1 MFLKGVSA
9 MSSPYPIL
17 VTATQVGTYF
27 VGQYYQVLQH
37 QPHLVHQFYSASS
50 TLVRLDGN
58 NRDTVTGLLQIHALV
73 MSLNITGIEIKTA
86 CSLESWNGG
95 VLVMVS
101 GAVRVKDFNS
111 RRKFV
116 QTFFLAPQD
125 KGYFVL
131 NDVFH
136 YIEEEQIHQHP
147 AVLLAQHNL
156 DLKLNAFVT
165 NPEPVP
171 SYMLGGDIRGQELL
185 ASVNAKENG
194 LIDKYSFPE
203 QQLRQAVESE
213 SIVENSCGHESN
225 GSLLHTVN
233 TVLEHMPP
241 PVEEPVVEPPKQTYA
256 SIVAKGQPAPSVV
269 SQVSVNMKTPPASD
283 SDHDTNHT
291 AQQPVISSNAVE
303 VPSTDIVDEISPAE
317 YEGEIKSV
325 YVRNLPTTV
334 SKSEIMEEFKK
345 FGEISPDG
353 VVIRIRKDV
362 GICYAFV
369 EFEDMASVHNA
380 VKAGSAVVAG
390 QQVYIEER
398 RPNSYI
404 PSRGGRRGR
413 GRGGYPMEASRGR
426 FSSRSYG
433 RGSSYDG
440 NNQDYTRSRGNGF
453 YRPTPRQD
461 RALSGNQVSR
471 NGQTS

>member
-1 MFLKGVSA
+1 MA
-9 MSSPYPIL
+9 SPYPIP

-27 VGQYYQVLQH
+27 VGQYYQVLQQ
-37 QPHLVHQFYSASS
+37 QPHLVHQFYSDSS
-50 TLVRLDGN
+50 TMVCVDDNSRE
-58 NRDTVTGLLQIHALV
+58 TATGILQIHALA
-73 MSLNITGIEIKTA
+73 MSLNFTGIEIKTA
-86 CSLESWNGG
+86 YTLESWNGG

-101 GAVRVKDFNS
+101 GLVQVKDFNS
-111 RRKFV
+111 GRKFV

-131 NDVFH
+131 NDIFH
-136 YIEEEQIHQHP
+136 YIDKEQIPQHP

-171 SYMLGGDIRGQELL
+171 SYMMGGDIHRQEFLGP
-185 ASVNAKENG
+185 VNAKENG
-194 LIDKYSFPE
+194 LVDKYSFPE
-203 QQLRQAVESE
+203 QQLQQAPESE
-213 SIVENSCGHESN
+213 IIVENNCVHESN
-225 GSLLHTVN
+225 GSFLHIVN
-233 TVLEHMPP
+233 TVQEHLPP
-241 PVEEPVVEPPKQTYA
+241 AVEKALGEPQKQTYA
-256 SIVAKGQPAPSVV
+256 SILQVAKAQPAPSVV
-269 SQVSVNMKTPPASD
+269 PQVSVNMNTSPASD
-283 SDHDTNHT
+283 SDHDANHT
-291 AQQPVISSNAVE
+291 TRQPVFTSNAVE
-303 VPSTDIVDEISPAE
+303 VSGADMVDEIPPGE

-334 SKSEIMEEFKK
+334 SESEIMEEFKK

-353 VVIRIRKDV
+353 VVILSRKDV

-369 EFEDMASVHNA
+369 EFEVMASVRNA
-380 VKAGSAVVAG
+380 VQAGSAQVAG

-413 GRGGYPMEASRGR
+413 GRGSYPMEASRGR
-426 FSSRSYG
+426 FGGRSYG
-433 RGSSYDG
+433 RGGTYDG

-453 YRPTPRQD
+453 YRPTPREDQVSS
-461 RALSGNQVSR
+461 RYQVSR